1 MPAMTEQEIRSHPEV
16 MAAWARVQDAMAN
29 YQAAIAHVLA
39 APSAPRITGQVVI
52 ATLDPGR
59 HVDHLSLTL
68 EAPRGAIGEP
78 PGRLLGRNV
87 TLVVPR

>member
-1 MPAMTEQEIRSHPEV
+1 
-16 MAAWARVQDAMAN
+16 
-29 YQAAIAHVLA
+29 
-39 APSAPRITGQVVI
+39 VVV
-52 ATLDPGR
+52 ATFDPGR